1 MTAGVGINEGL
12 LEAAVT
18 VNVPFVTLVLMPW
31 SITDYAGTGIVRPG
45 PDHIGFEVE
54 NLRMFKARLQALG
67 DDNPHLRAQPLAG
80 REGEARL
87 KLFAAWC
94 PYGSYRFA
102 DPDGVLL
109 DVAER

>member
-1 MTAGVGINEGL
+1 M
-12 LEAAVT
+12 
-18 VNVPFVTLVLMPW
+18 LMPW
-31 SITDYAGTGIVRPG
+31 SIADYEGTGIVRPG

-54 NLRMFKARLQALG
+54 SLKAFKERLQALG
-67 DDNPHLRAQPLAG
+67 DDNPHLRPQPLGG

-87 KLFAAWC
+87 KLFAACC

-109 DVAER
+109 DVAEG